1 MNLRQRRDLASGLL
15 FLAPNLAGVLVF
27 TLVPFVLSIVF
38 AFTNWDLRLHNQFQN
53 QPLEFVGLENF
64 TRLLSEHEFWK
75 YLGNTLFFMIG
86 VPFSIAGSLVLALLL
101 TGDMRGNSRAASRRV
116 IAALLGVGILLAAI
130 ALLGGAGRLTTFLL
144 LIGAGLVV
152 GGILWGSTFY
162 RTLFYIPHFTAG
174 VATFVLWK
182 KLYNPH
188 TGPVNTTLEPVLD
201 GLASAVNALPA
212 SITEGIGWALFL
224 CIGIV
229 GGFFISATM
238 KQRSEGDTGALSLA
252 AGIGVVSLAPI
263 FTFFMTPLRIGA
275 VTLLLVMVAI
285 PIVTAMRQRGT
296 SNFPAPR
303 AEGMGTAL
311 LVGGMVLALQFVL
324 LGIALVLLRLPQ
336 MAVDGLRPPGWLV
349 DYHWSKP
356 SLMIMAFWGAVGSN
370 NMLLY
375 LAGLSNVPKELYES
389 AEIDGASGV
398 KKFWHVTWPQLA
410 PVTMFIVIM
419 SVIYGLQG
427 GFEMARTMTAGGPAG
442 ATTTLSYYV
451 YNEGFET
458 GRLAYAAAISWV
470 IFALVFVLTL
480 ITWKFENRYVTD

>member
-1 MNLRQRRDLASGLL
+1 
-15 FLAPNLAGVLVF
+15 
-27 TLVPFVLSIVF
+27 
-38 AFTNWDLRLHNQFQN
+38 
-53 QPLEFVGLENF
+53 
-64 TRLLSEHEFWK
+64 
-75 YLGNTLFFMIG
+75 
-86 VPFSIAGSLVLALLL
+86 
-101 TGDMRGNSRAASRRV
+101 
-116 IAALLGVGILLAAI
+116 
-130 ALLGGAGRLTTFLL
+130 
-144 LIGAGLVV
+144 
-152 GGILWGSTFY
+152 
-162 RTLFYIPHFTAG
+162 
-174 VATFVLWK
+174 
-182 KLYNPH
+182 
-188 TGPVNTTLEPVLD
+188 
-201 GLASAVNALPA
+201 
-212 SITEGIGWALFL
+212 
-224 CIGIV
+224 
-229 GGFFISATM
+229 M